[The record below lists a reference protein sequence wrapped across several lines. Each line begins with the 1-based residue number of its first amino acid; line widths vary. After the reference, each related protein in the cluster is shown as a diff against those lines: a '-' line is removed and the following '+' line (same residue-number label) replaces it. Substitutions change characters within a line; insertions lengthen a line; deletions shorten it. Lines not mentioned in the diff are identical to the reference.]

1 MTSMTHSVPLCGCDV
16 KCQVFAV
23 PSSETQRDDFY
34 RAELK
39 SAIKKSTWSLSLVL
53 KASAMTRVA
62 SRCSIPLSDTPFT
75 SRITWPTRNCPQ
87 ICTEPPFWK
96 TERERKRERNKQR
109 KSQTLRKRENIY
121 QKCERKDKWEMGEKM
136 SACSLRYG
144 TLYWE
149 VISWPPVSHSIKIKC
164 PRTGRKR
171 WAFWLSSFVQL
182 EGDWSNSPATF
193 GPTISSP
200 QSGIIMVT
208 PWKRCYSHIILLGS
222 DLIEFFFI
230 YFFTFISITITQH
243 DTWVWLKIE

>member
-1 MTSMTHSVPLCGCDV
+1 MAGRCCSENTDVRRVCWSFWTNCDKHDSFGPSVRMWRKVPGLCS
-16 KCQVFAV
+16 AV
-23 PSSETQRDDFY
+23 EWNSQRDDFY

-109 KSQTLRKRENIY
+109 KSQTLRKRETIY

-136 SACSLRYG
+136 SACSLQSG

-164 PRTGRKR
+164 LRTGRKR
-171 WAFWLSSFVQL
+171 
-182 EGDWSNSPATF
+182 
-193 GPTISSP
+193 
-200 QSGIIMVT
+200 
-208 PWKRCYSHIILLGS
+208 
-222 DLIEFFFI
+222 
-230 YFFTFISITITQH
+230 
-243 DTWVWLKIE
+243 